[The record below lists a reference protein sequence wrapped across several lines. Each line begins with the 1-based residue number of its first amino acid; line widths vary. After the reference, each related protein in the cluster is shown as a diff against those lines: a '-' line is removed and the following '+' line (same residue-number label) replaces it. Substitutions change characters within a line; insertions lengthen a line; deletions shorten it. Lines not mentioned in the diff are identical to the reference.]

1 MAHPTLATEEAV
13 GSLWGLSQSLAQYD
27 PLPTYVGIFLL
38 VVAVVMIALTLG
50 GIL

>member
-13 GSLWGLSQSLAQYD
+13 RSLWVQSLAQYD

-38 VVAVVMIALTLG
+38 VVAVVMLALTLG